1 MGLTAPRTFDGPPA
15 SYPVSAPYGVSRTAR
30 AEEGGTMHAIAAG
43 GLRAECPL
51 CGGSILT
58 VGHGGHLDADEL
70 YAVPLHRRGRFGEGF
85 TLCDECGMLA
95 DLPPD
100 VTLN

>member
-1 MGLTAPRTFDGPPA
+1 
-15 SYPVSAPYGVSRTAR
+15 
-30 AEEGGTMHAIAAG
+30 MHAIAAG
-43 GLRAECPL
+43 GVETQCPL
-51 CGGSILT
+51 CDGPMLT
-58 VGHGGHLDADEL
+58 VGRGGQVDADEP